1 MALYLKVSNSLNSLA
16 KGLIDDLRQAGNGVF
31 DPHYIITQ
39 TEGMNNW
46 LKLQQAHRQG
56 IAANSRFLKPNDL
69 LFYLYMWLGGPSI
82 EVMSSQNLSWLIFKL
97 LGEKEFTSQYPDV
110 ANYYLDHGEESNLKK
125 MVLAEKV
132 ADLLDQYQVYRPEMI
147 QTWSQGD
154 PATLQT
160 EEWQEWLWARVKQLS
175 GDALPDKTLI
185 GNYILDVLVQKE
197 KHAILQARIP
207 AVHVFGLSILT
218 AYHIKILHE
227 LSAVIDVHFH
237 ILNPAP
243 GVFWFEERNEKQL
256 ARWRAKG
263 LRDLE
268 EQATVGNA
276 LLTGWGKVIQNSFR
290 LFFAYDNFINA
301 YEEVGVT
308 PPVPT
313 TLLHKIQHDIFTS
326 ATASRHKLT
335 MNDVRDGSI
344 TINACYT
351 PVREVEALYN
361 YLVHLSDQRKELL
374 SPRDIVVM
382 VSDIDAYAPYIKAV
396 FNHAPYK
403 FRYTIADESYN
414 DTDNIFNALQAILT
428 LDEENFTAETVM
440 QLLDFS
446 YIRNRFN
453 LQDPVYIRPII
464 EAANIRFGIDGTRD
478 DQTHYVSWKYGLQ
491 RIMYGI
497 CMSGEAEYGHDL
509 ESFFPLDLVEGRDA
523 YDIIRFCHFA
533 KVLINAIEGRRQ
545 LRTITEWVTYTEQ
558 VLHSLIF
565 EQQDETDEDYAS
577 LIKQLT
583 DFNILHEYMEDTI
596 PFNVFVH
603 SLLHVISGA
612 TRTSLFANGGITF
625 CSLIPMRSI
634 PFKVV
639 ALLGLNHDKFPRKEN
654 KSGFDIMSKQP
665 QRGDRNIRENDKHL
679 FLETIISAQ
688 EYLYISYVGRNVK
701 DNTSIPPS
709 AMVDEL
715 LDYIESGAKDTT
727 GTIRKAMVTHQ
738 PLQEFSRKYNQPA
751 TGLYSYLN
759 LNAGATYPFINPHKK
774 VEMPMMED
782 FTLDM
787 LTGFFK
793 NPFKAY
799 YNRVLGIYL
808 NDDPILLNETEIFS
822 LDKLQQWSLKN
833 TLLPVQGV
841 SPATQATLVKK
852 GKLPLSNMAFVAI
865 RQVEDTV
872 HPVRALH
879 EACTAGKVSVR
890 LDFELL
896 VDDVLMK
903 CSIDEVYD
911 GNLVKVSWSKNE
923 ARNLIDAYI
932 TYLAGVAAGE
942 LHGLLFISGSAKEKV
957 FVATPVSRETAFSRL
972 RELIGIYQQGMQEI
986 LPFYPE
992 FNIEPKKIEKI
1003 DAKTFAKLVQDNLD
1017 PSKRSNSDRY
1027 VMSEYENGYFE
1038 QEGLSDKYKQLCEQV
1053 IKPLAEIFPDYYK

>member
-1 MALYLKVSNSLNSLA
+1 MALYLKVSNALNSLA
-16 KGLIDDLRQAGNGVF
+16 KGLIDDLQHAGNGVF
-31 DPHYIITQ
+31 DPHYIVTQ

-46 LKLQQAHRQG
+46 LKLQQAYRQG

-69 LFYLYMWLGGPSI
+69 LFHLYMWLGGPSM
-82 EVMSSQNLSWLIFKL
+82 EVMSSQNLSWLLFKL
-97 LGEKEFTSQYPDV
+97 LGEKEFTTRYPEV

-147 QTWSQGD
+147 QAWSQAD

-185 GNYILDVLVQKE
+185 GNYILDVLGLPE
-197 KHAILQARIP
+197 KQAVLKARIP
-207 AVHVFGLSILT
+207 AVHIFGLSILT

-263 LRDLE
+263 LRELE

-301 YEEVGVT
+301 YEETGVIA
-308 PPVPT
+308 PQPN
-313 TLLHKIQHDIFTS
+313 TLLRKIQYDIFTS
-326 ATASRHKLT
+326 ATANRQPLSLR
-335 MNDVRDGSI
+335 DVQDGSI

-414 DTDNIFNALQAILT
+414 ENDNIFNALQAVLT
-428 LDEENFTAETVM
+428 MDEENFTAETVM

-464 EAANIRFGIDGTRD
+464 EAANIRFGIDGARE
-478 DQTHYVSWKYGLQ
+478 DQTHYVSWKYGIQ

-497 CMSGEAEYGHDL
+497 CMSGEAEYGQDL
-509 ESFFPLDLVEGRDA
+509 DSFFPLDLVEGRDA

-533 KVLINAIEGRRQ
+533 KVLITAIESRRQ
-545 LRTITEWVTYTEQ
+545 ARSITGWVTYTEQ

-583 DFNILHEYMEDTI
+583 DFNILHEYMEETI
-596 PFNVFVH
+596 PYNVFVH

-688 EYLYISYVGRNVK
+688 EYLYISYVGRSVK

-709 AMVDEL
+709 ALVDEL
-715 LDYIESGAKDTT
+715 LDYIESGAQDTT
-727 GTIRKAMVTHQ
+727 GAIRKAMVTLQ
-738 PLQEFSRKYNQPA
+738 PLQEFSRKYNQPG

-759 LNAGATYPFINPHKK
+759 RNAGAGYPFINPHKK
-774 VEMPMMED
+774 VEMPLMED

-787 LTGFFK
+787 LISFFK

-808 NDDPILLNETEIFS
+808 NDDPILLHETEIFS
-822 LDKLQQWSLKN
+822 LDHLQQWSLKN
-833 TLLPVQGV
+833 ALLPAQDV
-841 SPATQATLVKK
+841 ATTQATLVKK

-872 HPVRALH
+872 HPVRTLH
-879 EACTAGKVSVR
+879 ASCTAGKEAVR
-890 LDFELL
+890 LDFDLL
-896 VDDVLMK
+896 VDDVVMK
-903 CSIDEVYD
+903 CSIDEVYE
-911 GNLVKVSWSKNE
+911 GCLVRVSWSKNE

-942 LHGLLFISGSAKEKV
+942 LHGMLFISGSAKEKV
-957 FVATPVSRETAFSRL
+957 FAATPISRETAFARL
-972 RELIGIYQQGMQEI
+972 RELLALYQQGMKEI

-992 FNIEPKKIEKI
+992 FNMEPKKIEKI
-1003 DAKTFAKLVQDNLD
+1003 DSKTFAKLVQDNLD
-1017 PSKRSNSDRY
+1017 PSRRSNSDRY
-1027 VMSEYENGYFE
+1027 VMNEYENGYFE
-1038 QEGLSDKYKQLCEQV
+1038 QEGLAERYKQLCERLV
-1053 IKPLAEIFPDYYK
+1053 RPLAEIFPDYYN

>member
-1 MALYLKVSNSLNSLA
+1 MALYLKVSNALNSLA
-16 KGLIDDLRQAGNGVF
+16 KGLIDDLQHAGNGVF
-31 DPHYIITQ
+31 DPHYIVTQ

-46 LKLQQAHRQG
+46 LKLQQAYRQG

-69 LFYLYMWLGGPSI
+69 LFHLYMWLGGPSM
-82 EVMSSQNLSWLIFKL
+82 EVMSSQNLSWLLFKL
-97 LGEKEFTSQYPDV
+97 LGEKEFTTRYPEV

-147 QTWSQGD
+147 QAWSQAD

-185 GNYILDVLVQKE
+185 GNYILDVLGLPE
-197 KHAILQARIP
+197 KQAVLKARIP
-207 AVHVFGLSILT
+207 AVHIFGLSILT

-263 LRDLE
+263 LRELE

-301 YEEVGVT
+301 YEETGVIA
-308 PPVPT
+308 PLPN
-313 TLLHKIQHDIFTS
+313 TLLRKIQYDIFTS
-326 ATASRHKLT
+326 ATANRQPLSLR
-335 MNDVRDGSI
+335 DVQDGSI

-414 DTDNIFNALQAILT
+414 ENDNIFNALQAVLT
-428 LDEENFTAETVM
+428 MDEENFTAETVM

-453 LQDPVYIRPII
+453 LEDPVYIRPII
-464 EAANIRFGIDGTRD
+464 EAANIRFGIDGARE
-478 DQTHYVSWKYGLQ
+478 DQTHYVSWKYGIQ

-497 CMSGEAEYGHDL
+497 CMSGEAEYGQDL
-509 ESFFPLDLVEGRDA
+509 DSFFPLDLVEGRDA

-533 KVLINAIEGRRQ
+533 KVLITAIESRRQ
-545 LRTITEWVTYTEQ
+545 ARSITGWVTYTEQ

-583 DFNILHEYMEDTI
+583 DFNILHEYMEETI
-596 PFNVFVH
+596 PYNVFVH

-688 EYLYISYVGRNVK
+688 EYLYISYVGRSVK

-709 AMVDEL
+709 ALVDEL
-715 LDYIESGAKDTT
+715 LDYIESGAQDTT
-727 GTIRKAMVTHQ
+727 GAIRKAMVTLQ
-738 PLQEFSRKYNQPA
+738 PLQEFSRKYNQPG

-759 LNAGATYPFINPHKK
+759 RNAGAGYPFINPHKK
-774 VEMPMMED
+774 VEMPLMED

-787 LTGFFK
+787 LISFFK

-808 NDDPILLNETEIFS
+808 NDDPILLHETEIFS
-822 LDKLQQWSLKN
+822 LDHLQQWSLKN
-833 TLLPVQGV
+833 ALLPAQDV
-841 SPATQATLVKK
+841 ATTQATLVKK

-872 HPVRALH
+872 HPVRTLH
-879 EACTAGKVSVR
+879 ASCTAGKEAVR
-890 LDFELL
+890 LDFDLL
-896 VDDVLMK
+896 VDDVVMK
-903 CSIDEVYD
+903 CSIDEVYE
-911 GNLVKVSWSKNE
+911 GCLVRVSWSKNE

-942 LHGLLFISGSAKEKV
+942 LHGMLFISGSAKEKV
-957 FVATPVSRETAFSRL
+957 FAATPISRETAFARL
-972 RELIGIYQQGMQEI
+972 RELLALYQQGMKEI

-992 FNIEPKKIEKI
+992 FNMEPKKIEKI
-1003 DAKTFAKLVQDNLD
+1003 DSKTFAKLVQDNLD
-1017 PSKRSNSDRY
+1017 PSRRSNSDRY
-1027 VMSEYENGYFE
+1027 VMNEYENGYFE
-1038 QEGLSDKYKQLCEQV
+1038 QEGLAERYKQLCERLV
-1053 IKPLAEIFPDYYK
+1053 KPLAEIFPDYYN

>member
-1 MALYLKVSNSLNSLA
+1 MALYLKVSNALNSLA
-16 KGLIDDLRQAGNGVF
+16 KGLIDDLQHAGNGVF
-31 DPHYIITQ
+31 DPHYIVTQ

-46 LKLQQAHRQG
+46 LKLQQAYRQG

-69 LFYLYMWLGGPSI
+69 LFHLYMWLGGPSM
-82 EVMSSQNLSWLIFKL
+82 EVMSSQNLSWLLFKL
-97 LGEKEFTSQYPDV
+97 LGEKEFTTRYPEV

-147 QTWSQGD
+147 QAWSQAD

-185 GNYILDVLVQKE
+185 GNYILDVLGLPE
-197 KHAILQARIP
+197 KQAVLKARIP
-207 AVHVFGLSILT
+207 AVHIFGLSILT

-263 LRDLE
+263 LRELE

-301 YEEVGVT
+301 YEETGVIA
-308 PPVPT
+308 PQPN
-313 TLLHKIQHDIFTS
+313 TLLRKIQYDIFTS
-326 ATASRHKLT
+326 ATANRQPLSLR
-335 MNDVRDGSI
+335 DVQDGSI

-414 DTDNIFNALQAILT
+414 ENDNIFNALQAVLT
-428 LDEENFTAETVM
+428 MDEENFTAETVM

-464 EAANIRFGIDGTRD
+464 EAANIRFGIDGARE
-478 DQTHYVSWKYGLQ
+478 DQTHYVSWKYGIQ

-497 CMSGEAEYGHDL
+497 CMSGEAEYGQDL
-509 ESFFPLDLVEGRDA
+509 DSFFPLDLVEGRDA

-533 KVLINAIEGRRQ
+533 KVLITAIESRRQ
-545 LRTITEWVTYTEQ
+545 ARSITGWVTYTEQ

-583 DFNILHEYMEDTI
+583 DFNILHEYMEETI
-596 PFNVFVH
+596 PYNVFVH

-688 EYLYISYVGRNVK
+688 EYLYISYVGRSVK

-709 AMVDEL
+709 ALVDEL
-715 LDYIESGAKDTT
+715 LDYIESGAQDTT
-727 GTIRKAMVTHQ
+727 GAIRKAMVTLQ
-738 PLQEFSRKYNQPA
+738 PLQEFSRKYNQPG

-759 LNAGATYPFINPHKK
+759 RNAGAGYPFINPHKK
-774 VEMPMMED
+774 VEMPLMED

-787 LTGFFK
+787 LISFFK

-808 NDDPILLNETEIFS
+808 NDDPILLHETEIFS
-822 LDKLQQWSLKN
+822 LDHLQQWSLKN
-833 TLLPVQGV
+833 ALLPAQDV
-841 SPATQATLVKK
+841 ATTQATLVKK

-872 HPVRALH
+872 HPVRTLH
-879 EACTAGKVSVR
+879 ASCTAGKEAVR
-890 LDFELL
+890 LDFDLL
-896 VDDVLMK
+896 VDDVVMK
-903 CSIDEVYD
+903 CSIDEVYE
-911 GNLVKVSWSKNE
+911 GCLVRVSWSKNE

-942 LHGLLFISGSAKEKV
+942 LHGMLFISGSAKEKV
-957 FVATPVSRETAFSRL
+957 FAATPISRETAFARL
-972 RELIGIYQQGMQEI
+972 RELLALYQQGMKEI

-992 FNIEPKKIEKI
+992 FNMEPKKIEKI
-1003 DAKTFAKLVQDNLD
+1003 DSKTFAKLVQDNLD
-1017 PSKRSNSDRY
+1017 PSRRSNSDRY
-1027 VMSEYENGYFE
+1027 VMNEYENGYFE
-1038 QEGLSDKYKQLCEQV
+1038 QEGLAERYKQLCERLV
-1053 IKPLAEIFPDYYK
+1053 KPLAEIFPDYYN

>member
-1 MALYLKVSNSLNSLA
+1 MALYLKVSNALNSLA
-16 KGLIDDLRQAGNGVF
+16 KGLIDDLQHAGNGVF
-31 DPHYIITQ
+31 DPHYIVTQ

-46 LKLQQAHRQG
+46 LKLQQAYRQG

-69 LFYLYMWLGGPSI
+69 LFHLYMWLGGPSM
-82 EVMSSQNLSWLIFKL
+82 EVMSSQNLSWLLFKL
-97 LGEKEFTSQYPDV
+97 LGEKEFTTRYPEV

-147 QTWSQGD
+147 QAWSQAD

-185 GNYILDVLVQKE
+185 GNYILDVLGLPE
-197 KHAILQARIP
+197 KQAVLRARIP
-207 AVHVFGLSILT
+207 AVHIFGLSILT

-263 LRDLE
+263 LRELE

-301 YEEVGVT
+301 YEETGVIA
-308 PPVPT
+308 PQPN
-313 TLLHKIQHDIFTS
+313 TLLRKIQYDIFTS
-326 ATASRHKLT
+326 ATANRQPLSLR
-335 MNDVRDGSI
+335 DVQDGSI

-414 DTDNIFNALQAILT
+414 ENDNIFNALQAVLT
-428 LDEENFTAETVM
+428 MDEENFTAETVM

-464 EAANIRFGIDGTRD
+464 EAANIRFGIDGARE
-478 DQTHYVSWKYGLQ
+478 DQTHYVSWKYGIQ

-497 CMSGEAEYGHDL
+497 CMSGEAEYGQDL
-509 ESFFPLDLVEGRDA
+509 DSFFPLDLVEGRDA

-533 KVLINAIEGRRQ
+533 KVLITAIESRRQ
-545 LRTITEWVTYTEQ
+545 ARSITGWVTYTEQ

-583 DFNILHEYMEDTI
+583 DFNILHEYMEETI
-596 PFNVFVH
+596 PYNVFVH

-688 EYLYISYVGRNVK
+688 EYLYISYVGRSVK

-709 AMVDEL
+709 ALVDEL
-715 LDYIESGAKDTT
+715 LDYIESGAQDTT
-727 GTIRKAMVTHQ
+727 GAIRKAMVTLQ
-738 PLQEFSRKYNQPA
+738 PLQEFSRKYNQPG

-759 LNAGATYPFINPHKK
+759 RNAGAGYPFINPHKK
-774 VEMPMMED
+774 VEMPLMED

-787 LTGFFK
+787 LISFFK

-808 NDDPILLNETEIFS
+808 NDDPILLHETEIFS
-822 LDKLQQWSLKN
+822 LDHLQQWSLKN
-833 TLLPVQGV
+833 ALLPAQDV
-841 SPATQATLVKK
+841 ATTQATLVKK

-865 RQVEDTV
+865 RRVEDTV
-872 HPVRALH
+872 HPVRTLH
-879 EACTAGKVSVR
+879 ASCTAGKEAVR
-890 LDFELL
+890 LDFDLL
-896 VDDVLMK
+896 VDDVVMK
-903 CSIDEVYD
+903 CSIDEVYE
-911 GNLVKVSWSKNE
+911 GCLVRVSWSKNE

-942 LHGLLFISGSAKEKV
+942 LHGMLFISGSAKEKV
-957 FVATPVSRETAFSRL
+957 FAATPISRETAFARL
-972 RELIGIYQQGMQEI
+972 RELLALYQQGMKEI

-992 FNIEPKKIEKI
+992 FNMEPKKIEKI
-1003 DAKTFAKLVQDNLD
+1003 DSKTFAKLVQDNLD
-1017 PSKRSNSDRY
+1017 PSRRSNSDRY
-1027 VMSEYENGYFE
+1027 VMNEYENGYFE
-1038 QEGLSDKYKQLCEQV
+1038 QEGLAERYKQLCERLV
-1053 IKPLAEIFPDYYK
+1053 KPLAEIFPDYYN

>member
-1 MALYLKVSNSLNSLA
+1 MSLYLKVSNALNSLA
-16 KGLIDDLRQAGNGVF
+16 KGLIDDLHHAGNGVF
-31 DPHYIITQ
+31 EPHYIVTQ

-46 LKLQQAHRQG
+46 LKLQQAYRQG

-69 LFYLYMWLGGPSI
+69 LFHLYMWLGGPSI
-82 EVMSSQNLSWLIFKL
+82 NVMSSQNLSWLIFKL
-97 LGEKEFTSQYPDV
+97 LGEREFIDKYPEV
-110 ANYYLDHGEESNLKK
+110 ADYYLNHGDESNLKK

-147 QTWSQGD
+147 QTWSQAD
-154 PATLQT
+154 PATLET

-185 GNYILDVLVQKE
+185 GNYILDALAGKAKNEVLKA
-197 KHAILQARIP
+197 KIP

-263 LRDLE
+263 LKDLE

-290 LFFAYDNFINA
+290 LFFSYDNFINA
-301 YEEVGVT
+301 YEETGVVA
-308 PPVPT
+308 PKAN
-313 TLLHKIQHDIFTS
+313 TLLHKIQHDIFS
-326 ATASRHKLT
+326 GATRNRHPLSLK
-335 MNDVRDGSI
+335 DVQDGSL
-344 TINACYT
+344 TINCCYT

-361 YLVHLSDQRKELL
+361 YLVYLSDQRKELL
-374 SPRDIVVM
+374 SPREIVVM

-396 FNHAPYK
+396 FNNAPHK
-403 FRYTIADESYN
+403 FRYTIADESYTDN
-414 DTDNIFNALQAILT
+414 DNIFNALQAILQ

-446 YIRNRFN
+446 YIRQRFN
-453 LQDPVYIRPII
+453 LQNPVSIRPII
-464 EAANIRFGIDGTRD
+464 EAANIRFGIDGSTNE
-478 DQTHYVSWKYGLQ
+478 QTHYVSWKYGIQ
-491 RIMYGI
+491 RIMFGI
-497 CMSGEAEYGHDL
+497 CMSGETEYGQDAD
-509 ESFFPLDLVEGRDA
+509 SFFPLDLVEGRDA

-533 KVLINAIEGRRQ
+533 RVLISFIESRRQ
-545 LRTITEWVTYTEQ
+545 ARSITDWVSYTEQ
-558 VLHSLIF
+558 LLHSLIF
-565 EQQDETDEDYAS
+565 EQQDETDEDYAD

-583 DFNILHEYMEDTI
+583 DFNILHEYIADTV
-596 PFNVFVH
+596 PYNVFVH
-603 SLLHVISGA
+603 SLLNVISGT

-688 EYLYISYVGRNVK
+688 EYLYISYVGRSVK
-701 DNTSIPPS
+701 DNTTIPPS

-715 LDYIESGAKDTT
+715 LDYIESGAEDTT
-727 GTIRKAMVTHQ
+727 RTIRKAMVHFQ
-738 PLQEFSRKYNQPA
+738 PLQEFSRKYNLPSS
-751 TGLYSYLN
+751 GLYSYLN
-759 LNAGATYPFINPHKK
+759 NNAAASLPFINPHKT

-787 LTGFFK
+787 LTSFFK

-799 YNRVLGIYL
+799 YNRVLGIYF
-808 NDDPILLNETEIFS
+808 NDNPILINETEIFS
-822 LDKLQQWSLKN
+822 LDKLQQWGLKN
-833 TLLPVQGV
+833 TLLPISGV
-841 SPATQATLVKK
+841 DAATRATLVKK
-852 GKLPLSNMAFVAI
+852 GRLPLSNMAFVAI
-865 RQVEDTV
+865 KQVEDTV
-872 HPVRALH
+872 HPVRTLH
-879 EACTAGKVSVR
+879 ERCTAGKDPVR
-890 LDFELL
+890 LDFDLL

-911 GNLVKVSWSKNE
+911 GHLIKVSWSKNE
-923 ARNLIDAYI
+923 AKHLLDAYI

-942 LHGLLFISGSAKEKV
+942 LHGMMFVSGTAKENV
-957 FVATPVSRETAFSRL
+957 FAAKPVSRETAFIRL
-972 RELIGIYQQGMQEI
+972 RELIRIYQQGMEEI
-986 LPFYPE
+986 LPFYPD
-992 FNIEPKKIEKI
+992 FNMEPKKVEKI
-1003 DAKTFAKLVQDNLD
+1003 DPKGFAKLVHDNLD

-1027 VMSEYENGYFE
+1027 VMSEYENGYFNK
-1038 QEGLSDKYKQLCEQV
+1038 EGISEVYKQLCEQL
-1053 IKPLAEIFPDYYK
+1053 IKPLAEIFPEYYK